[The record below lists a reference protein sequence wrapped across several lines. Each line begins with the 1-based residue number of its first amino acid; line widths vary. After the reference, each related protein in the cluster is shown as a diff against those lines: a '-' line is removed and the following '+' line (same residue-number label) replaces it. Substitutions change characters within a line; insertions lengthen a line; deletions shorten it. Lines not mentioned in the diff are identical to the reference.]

1 MRRRRKELCLEDYSK
16 FLREAQQAVL
26 LEEKLRNQEVDLR
39 AQTAERQ
46 QELMAEEQNLKD
58 NIDRTVQSRRKELAA
73 NFDDEIAEERAS
85 VKRAQS
91 KKERAKH
98 IGKQERIAA
107 ESAPIEEARAEIGRR
122 LRELFRKQHVPA
134 IFRSKLYYALYWP
147 RHLTEWLQIFLFV
160 ALFFVALPCGIYFL
174 TLPEQLRRI
183 PALVLIYIVDI
194 VIVGGIYTV
203 IGTQSKLRY
212 LEILKEGRRMQ
223 TELAEKARELRRVKR
238 SIQRDKSDEPYNLGN
253 FDTEI
258 AAAEQRLELTQ
269 QKKIAALQT
278 FDAETRARIAEE
290 LSGEAAP
297 RISQKKSEYEVAL
310 HALNEVGKERQAAAL
325 RLAEQYE
332 PMLGKEFMSAEKI
345 AALKDIMENGTVTN
359 LAEAIAR
366 YRDRQES

>member
-1 MRRRRKELCLEDYSK
+1 M
-16 FLREAQQAVL
+16 
-26 LEEKLRNQEVDLR
+26 
-39 AQTAERQ
+39 
-46 QELMAEEQNLKD
+46 
-58 NIDRTVQSRRKELAA
+58 
-73 NFDDEIAEERAS
+73 
-85 VKRAQS
+85 
-91 KKERAKH
+91 
-98 IGKQERIAA
+98 
-107 ESAPIEEARAEIGRR
+107 
-122 LRELFRKQHVPA
+122 
-134 IFRSKLYYALYWP
+134 
-147 RHLTEWLQIFLFV
+147 
-160 ALFFVALPCGIYFL
+160 
-174 TLPEQLRRI
+174 
-183 PALVLIYIVDI
+183 
-194 VIVGGIYTV
+194 
-203 IGTQSKLRY
+203 
-212 LEILKEGRRMQ
+212 
-223 TELAEKARELRRVKR
+223 KR
-238 SIQRDKSDEPYNLGN
+238 SIQRDKSDEPYDLGN

-297 RISQKKSEYEVAL
+297 RISQKKSEDEVAL